1 MSLEVFQ
8 TIVFCFTPLII
19 LLLLADTDEDDD
31 EGGGGMMIPS
41 YAPTS

>member
-8 TIVFCFTPLII
+8 TIAFCFTPLII

>member
-8 TIVFCFTPLII
+8 TIVFCFTPLAV

-31 EGGGGMMIPS
+31 GSDGGMMIPS
-41 YAPTS
+41 YASTS

>member
-8 TIVFCFTPLII
+8 TIVFCFTPFII

-31 EGGGGMMIPS
+31 GSDGGMMIPS